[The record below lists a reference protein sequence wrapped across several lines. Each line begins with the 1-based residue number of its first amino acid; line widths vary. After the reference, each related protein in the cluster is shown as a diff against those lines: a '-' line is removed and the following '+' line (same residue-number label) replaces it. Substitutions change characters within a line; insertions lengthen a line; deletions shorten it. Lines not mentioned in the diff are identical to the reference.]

1 MATNTYVALD
11 TQTLV
16 SASATVTFSSIPST
30 YTDLVLVV
38 TAQQS
43 ADAPIYAR
51 VNGSSA
57 SIYSTTSLRGSG
69 SAASS
74 TRFSATGSGID
85 GEGIWVQ
92 SEALPESSS
101 FGIITYHFMNYANTT
116 TFKTALVRYNNA
128 SAVVGTNVS
137 LIQTTSAI
145 SSITLRHGGGGANFA
160 IGSTFSLYGIAA
172 ASATSPKATGGTI
185 YEDATYWYHAFGSSG
200 TFTPS
205 QSLTADYL
213 VVAGG
218 GGGGST
224 YGGGGGAGGLRCTV
238 TATGGGGSLET
249 PLSLSSGV
257 GYTVTIG
264 AGGSGAVGGYNPTTA
279 VGTPG
284 NNSVFSS
291 ITSLAGGGGGG
302 GAGAP
307 SPGTFGSGGGGQDNQ
322 AGRAGTAGQGFAGGT
337 GVQGGVFGAAGG
349 GGAGAVGV
357 NGTSISGG
365 NGGTGV
371 ATLISGS
378 LTTYAGG
385 GGGGTY
391 ESANQVQGIGGA
403 GGGGNAGTSGVGTA
417 TGGFAGTANRGGGGG
432 GASALQ
438 GSIYTATGGNGGSG
452 IVIVRY
458 LKA

>member
-16 SASATVTFSSIPST
+16 SATSSVTFSSISSA
-30 YTDLVLVV
+30 YTDLVIVSSPQNNTSESLYIKINGD
-38 TAQQS
+38 T
-43 ADAPIYAR
+43 
-51 VNGSSA
+51 GSS
-57 SIYSTTSLRGSG
+57 YSTTWLTGNGSTATSSRQASNTTG
-69 SAASS
+69 ILAGAPNVGLSS
-74 TRFSATGSGID
+74 TVYGTS
-85 GEGIWVQ
+85 
-92 SEALPESSS
+92 
-101 FGIITYHFMNYANTT
+101 IIQIMNYSNTT
-116 TFKTALVRYNNA
+116 TYKTAICRWGLA
-128 SAVVGTNVS
+128 SAETNATVGLWRSTAAINSVTILVVSGTFSV
-137 LIQTTSAI
+137 
-145 SSITLRHGGGGANFA
+145 
-160 IGSTFSLYGIAA
+160 GSKFSLYGVKA

-249 PLSLSSGV
+249 ALSLSSGV

-322 AGRAGTAGQGFAGGT
+322 TGRAGTAGQGFAGGT

-349 GGAGAVGV
+349 GGAGAVGA
-357 NGTSISGG
+357 NGTSIRGG
-365 NGGTGV
+365 NGGAGV